1 MRAGLRKNRE
11 IRPVKITRNFIK
23 HAEGSVLI
31 EMGDTKVICTA
42 TVEEKVPPFL
52 KNSGKGWIT
61 SEYAMIPRSSQER
74 IPRESS
80 KGKQGGRT
88 HEIQRLIGRSLRA
101 VVDLDALG
109 ERTLWIDCDVIQ
121 ADGGTRTAS
130 ITGSFIALADALA
143 LSRSRGLIKKFPLKD
158 YLAAISVGRVKG
170 EVLLDLDYSEDSNAQ
185 TDMNVVMTGKEEFVE
200 IQGTAEK
207 GSFTKNDLEE
217 FLDYSKKGILE
228 LIELEKSLIGD
239 IPTGKP
245 A

>member
-239 IPTGKP
+239 IPTGKT

>member
-1 MRAGLRKNRE
+1 MRAGSRKNRE

-101 VVDLDALG
+101 VVDLDSLG

-158 YLAAISVGRVKG
+158 YLAAISVGQVKG

-228 LIELEKSLIGD
+228 LIELEKNLIGD
-239 IPTGKP
+239 IPTGKT